1 MRINNR
7 FAILAGVC
15 ALMAGCS
22 LDSEFEPENG
32 LDGRIPL
39 NINSSISQVHTKA
52 TAEGFVDK
60 DAVGLFAVNYNE
72 KNTVAGTLAAE
83 GNQADNVKY
92 VFDESSHKWVPVKS
106 VYYKDVNTN
115 VDLYLY
121 YPYQKSI
128 SDVNAS
134 GFEVRKDQSAAATAT
149 DLCGYEA
156 SDFLWGK
163 AENVTPVE
171 SAVSIKLRHR
181 MSAVQVTL
189 VEKAGFDAGEFESL
203 AKSVIVT
210 NTTRKAHVNYT
221 TGEVTPLGSAQSD
234 GIVMC
239 PQSDGS
245 FRAVVVPQ
253 SVSAGTRLFSI
264 TIDGVSYGFKQAEN
278 VTYAAG
284 KQLNVSIDIT
294 KKTPAGD
301 YELEL
306 ADSQIVDWTE
316 DRNTHGGEARQYY
329 VVNVETPGTLGKV
342 IKAAKKNPDRI
353 RNLKV
358 TGKVK
363 DSDFYFMR
371 DSMAILEA
379 VNMKEAKVQDDVIPN
394 EAFNKK
400 NTLCYFSF
408 PETIVKI
415 GNSAFCSTS
424 LAGALILPDDVTI
437 IDNYAFNSTLI
448 TSVSFGNKL
457 KEINYSAFQ
466 KCSSLSA
473 ELHFPESLIRI
484 GDYAFQYCSLSGK
497 LVFPQSLEYIGKWAF
512 NEAGRFDG
520 DLIIPESIKTLPIRA
535 FDHSSFTGGLDL
547 GNVQEL
553 GEYCF
558 LYCCFTGELVIPEG
572 IVNIPQACFAFCEFS
587 SVHFPSTLRSITSTS
602 GSGWGSFESN
612 LITELIFPEGFT
624 SIGYQV
630 FCDCSQLST
639 ITIPS
644 TLGFIGEGA
653 FGGCYG
659 ISKIVS
665 SAIEPPTV
673 KDYAFNG
680 VAKDN
685 FTLEVP
691 AQSVKRYQAE
701 TGWSDFKR
709 IAAHYDFSVSRERMR
724 ALNAAQS
731 RTYVLRAPTNFAWEV
746 ESKPDWVTVSPS
758 SGTGKTDV
766 TISVSQMPRTSETFE
781 VNEGSFNNPNY
792 KKYAGRSGEVVF
804 KLIEKDY
811 TTTFE
816 VEQYDSDLSN
826 GEVKTYQ
833 TATKGN
839 GIDIVFI
846 GDGYDAKDI
855 AKGTFFTNAE
865 SGYNAFFD
873 VEPYKTY
880 KDYFNVH
887 AVVSQSDESGI
898 GTVNTIIDTKFG
910 STFSQ
915 NRILAPDPT
924 PCFAWA
930 KKADPSL
937 DLTKS
942 LTILLMNTSTYEG
955 VTMMYG
961 DGSAIACCPVS
972 TDAYPYDFR
981 GIIQHEA
988 GGHGFGKLGDE
999 YIYHNAFIQNCSCTC
1014 CDHPKG
1020 ENDLNS
1026 AYGIFKSH
1034 GWYKNLSLTS
1044 DATQVPWAHLIY
1056 NPKYS
1061 DYVDM
1066 FEGGYMHSRGVYRSE
1081 ATSCMNNNIP
1091 YYSTISRQA
1100 IVERIMEYA
1109 GETFTLEKFYALDKD
1124 NFGTIPS
1131 TRSYSKD
1138 FSFDQNFVKA
1148 TGAAPKYMGEHPD
1161 IK

>member
-1 MRINNR
+1 MRIRNL
-7 FAILAGVC
+7 FAIMSGICTLAV
-15 ALMAGCS
+15 GCS
-22 LDSEFEPENG
+22 LDSEFEPENE

-39 NINSSISQVHTKA
+39 NINGAISQVHTKA
-52 TAEGFVDK
+52 TADGFVDK
-60 DAVGLFAVNYNE
+60 DAVGLFAVNYSE

-106 VYYKDVNTN
+106 VYYKDANTN

-189 VEKAGFDAGEFESL
+189 VEKAGFDEGEFESL
-203 AKSVIVT
+203 AKSVIMT
-210 NTTRKAHVNYT
+210 NTTRKAHINYT
-221 TGEVTPLGSAQSD
+221 TGEVTPIGSAQSD

-253 SVSAGTRLFSI
+253 SVNAGTRLFSI
-264 TIDGVSYGFKQAEN
+264 TIDGVAYGFKQAEN
-278 VTYAAG
+278 VTYATG
-284 KQLNVSIDIT
+284 KQLNVSIGIT
-294 KKTPAGD
+294 KKSPAGD

-306 ADSQIVDWTE
+306 TDSQIVDWTE

-329 VVNVETPGTLGKV
+329 VVNVNTPGTLGKV
-342 IKAAKKNPDRI
+342 IKAARKNPDRI
-353 RNLKV
+353 RNLKI

-379 VNMKEAKVQDDVIPN
+379 VNMKEANVQDDVIPN
-394 EAFNKK
+394 EAFNMKK
-400 NTLCYFSF
+400 TLCYFSF
-408 PETIVKI
+408 PEKIVKI
-415 GNSAFCSTS
+415 GNSAFRSTS

-437 IDNYAFNSTLI
+437 IDDYAFNSTLI

-457 KEINYSAFQ
+457 KEINNSAFQ
-466 KCSSLSA
+466 NCSSLSA
-473 ELHFPESLIRI
+473 ELHFPESLIKI
-484 GDYAFQYCSLSGK
+484 WNFAFQHCSLSGK
-497 LVFPQSLEYIGKWAF
+497 LVFPQSLEYIGSWAF
-512 NEAGRFDG
+512 DTAGDFVG
-520 DLIIPESIKTLPIRA
+520 DLIIPENIKALPIYA
-535 FDHSSFTGGLDL
+535 FKECRFTGGLNL

-553 GEYCF
+553 GNTCF
-558 LYCCFTGELVIPEG
+558 YKCGFTGELIIPEG
-572 IVNIPQACFAFCEFS
+572 IVNIPEACFTLCKFS
-587 SVHFPSTLRSITSTS
+587 SIHFPSTLRSITSS
-602 GSGWGSFESN
+602 GDTFGCFDYNQIS
-612 LITELIFPEGFT
+612 ELILPEGLT
-624 SIGYQV
+624 SVGGKAFNY
-630 FCDCSQLST
+630 CSK
-639 ITIPS
+639 ITTLTLPS
-644 TLGFIGEGA
+644 TL
-653 FGGCYG
+653 GCYG

-665 SAIEPPTV
+665 SAVEPPIV
-673 KDYAFNG
+673 ENYAFEG

-691 AQSVKRYQAE
+691 PQSVKRYQAE

-709 IAAHYDFSVSRERMR
+709 ISAHYDFSVSRERMR

-731 RTYVLRAPTNFAWEV
+731 RTYVLRAPANFAWEV

-758 SGTGKTDV
+758 SGTGKADV
-766 TISVSQMPRTSETFE
+766 TISVSDMPRTSETFE
-781 VNEGSFNNPNY
+781 VNEGSFNSPSY
-792 KKYAGRSGEVVF
+792 KNYAGRSGEVVF
-804 KLIEKDY
+804 KLTEKNY
-811 TTTFE
+811 STTFE
-816 VEQYDSDLSN
+816 VEQYDSDLSD

-855 AKGTFFTNAE
+855 AQGTFFTNTE

-880 KDYFNVH
+880 KDYFNVY

-915 NRILAPDPT
+915 NRILTPDPA

-930 KKADPSL
+930 KKANPSL

-972 TDAYPYDFR
+972 TDTYPYDFR

-999 YIYHNAFIQNCSCTC
+999 YIYHNAFIQNCACSD
-1014 CDHPKG
+1014 CDHG
-1020 ENDLNS
+1020 
-1026 AYGIFKSH
+1026 GIFNVFKSH

-1061 DYVDM
+1061 DFVDM

-1131 TRSYSKD
+1131 TRSYSKE
-1138 FSFDQNFVKA
+1138 FSFDQSFVKA
-1148 TGAAPKYMGEHPD
+1148 TGAAPKYMGEHPN

>member
-1 MRINNR
+1 MRIKNR
-7 FAILAGVC
+7 FAILAGVG
-15 ALMAGCS
+15 ALVAGCS

-39 NINSSISQVHTKA
+39 NINGAISQVHTKA

-60 DAVGLFAVNYNE
+60 DAVGLFAVNYSEN
-72 KNTVAGTLAAE
+72 NNVTGTLAAE

-92 VFDESSHKWVPVKS
+92 VFDESSHKWVPIKS
-106 VYYKDVNTN
+106 VYYKDANTN

-189 VEKAGFDAGEFESL
+189 VEKAGFDEGEFESL
-203 AKSVIVT
+203 AKSVIMT
-210 NTTRKAHVNYT
+210 NTTRKAHINYT
-221 TGEVTPLGSAQSD
+221 TGEVTPIGSAQSD

-253 SVSAGTRLFSI
+253 SVNAGTRLFSI
-264 TIDGVSYGFKQAEN
+264 TIDGVAYGFKQAEN
-278 VTYAAG
+278 VTYATG
-284 KQLNVSIDIT
+284 KQLNVSIGIT
-294 KKTPAGD
+294 KKSPAGD

-306 ADSQIVDWTE
+306 TDSQIVDWTE

-329 VVNVETPGTLGKV
+329 VVNVNTPGTLGKV
-342 IKAAKKNPDRI
+342 IKAARKNPDRI
-353 RNLKV
+353 RNLKI

-379 VNMKEAKVQDDVIPN
+379 VNMKEANVQDDVIPN
-394 EAFNKK
+394 EAFNMKK
-400 NTLCYFSF
+400 TLCYFSF
-408 PETIVKI
+408 PEKIVKI
-415 GNSAFCSTS
+415 GNSAFRSTS

-437 IDNYAFNSTLI
+437 IDDYAFNSTLI

-457 KEINYSAFQ
+457 KEINNSAFQ
-466 KCSSLSA
+466 NCSSLSA
-473 ELHFPESLIRI
+473 ELHFPESLIKI
-484 GDYAFQYCSLSGK
+484 WNFAFQHCSLSGK
-497 LVFPQSLEYIGKWAF
+497 LVFPQSLEYIGSWAF
-512 NEAGRFDG
+512 DTAGDFVG
-520 DLIIPESIKTLPIRA
+520 DLIIPENIKALPIYA
-535 FDHSSFTGGLDL
+535 FKECRFTGGLNL

-553 GEYCF
+553 GNTCF
-558 LYCCFTGELVIPEG
+558 YKCGFTGELIIPEG
-572 IVNIPQACFAFCEFS
+572 IVNIPEACFTLCKFS
-587 SVHFPSTLRSITSTS
+587 SIHFPSTLRSITSS
-602 GSGWGSFESN
+602 GDTFGCFDYNQIS
-612 LITELIFPEGFT
+612 ELILPEGLT
-624 SIGYQV
+624 SVGGKAFNY
-630 FCDCSQLST
+630 CSK
-639 ITIPS
+639 ITTLTLPS
-644 TLGFIGEGA
+644 TLGFIGKSA

-665 SAIEPPTV
+665 SAIEPPIV
-673 KDYAFNG
+673 KNYAFEG

-691 AQSVKRYQAE
+691 PQSVKRYQAE

-709 IAAHYDFSVSRERMR
+709 ISAHYDFSVSRERMR

-731 RTYVLRAPTNFAWEV
+731 RTYVLRAPANFAWEV

-758 SGTGKTDV
+758 SGTGKADV
-766 TISVSQMPRTSETFE
+766 TISVSDMPRTSETFE
-781 VNEGSFNNPNY
+781 VNEGSFNSPSY
-792 KKYAGRSGEVVF
+792 KNYAGRSGEVVF
-804 KLIEKDY
+804 KLTEKNY
-811 TTTFE
+811 STTFE
-816 VEQYDSDLSN
+816 VEQYDSDLSD

-855 AKGTFFTNAE
+855 AQGTFFTNTE

-880 KDYFNVH
+880 KDYFNVY

-915 NRILAPDPT
+915 NRILTPDPA

-930 KKADPSL
+930 KKANPSL

-972 TDAYPYDFR
+972 TDTYPYDFR

-999 YIYHNAFIQNCSCTC
+999 YIYHNAFIQNCACSD
-1014 CDHPKG
+1014 CDHG
-1020 ENDLNS
+1020 
-1026 AYGIFKSH
+1026 GIFNVFKSH

-1061 DYVDM
+1061 DFVDM

-1131 TRSYSKD
+1131 TRSYSKE
-1138 FSFDQNFVKA
+1138 FSFDQSFVKA
-1148 TGAAPKYMGEHPD
+1148 TGAAPKYMGEHPN

>member
-1 MRINNR
+1 MRINNL
-7 FAILAGVC
+7 FAIMAGTC

-22 LDSEFEPENG
+22 LDSEFESENG

-39 NINSSISQVHTKA
+39 NINGAISQVHTKA

-60 DAVGLFAVNYNE
+60 DAVGLFAVNYSE

-106 VYYKDVNTN
+106 VYYKDANTN

-149 DLCGYEA
+149 ELCGYEA

-189 VEKAGFDAGEFESL
+189 VEKAGFDEGEFDGL

-210 NTTRKAHVNYT
+210 NTTRKAHINYA

-284 KQLNVSIDIT
+284 KQLNVSIGIT

-358 TGKVK
+358 TGQIK

-379 VNMKEAKVQDDVIPN
+379 VNLKKAKTQDDVIPDK
-394 EAFNKK
+394 AFYNKK
-400 NTLCYFSF
+400 TLCYVSF
-408 PETIVKI
+408 PEKAVRI
-415 GNSAFCSTS
+415 GDSAFDNTS
-424 LAGALILPDDVTI
+424 LSGTLIVPDDVVTI
-437 IDNYAFNSTLI
+437 GSDAFQSTSI
-448 TSVSFGNKL
+448 TSVVFGNKL
-457 KEINYSAFQ
+457 EEIGQFAFSR
-466 KCSSLSA
+466 CLSLSC
-473 ELHFPESLIRI
+473 ELQFPESLKILRQS
-484 GDYAFQYCSLSGK
+484 AFSDCSLSGK
-497 LVFPQSLEYIGKWAF
+497 LILPNNLEYIGQSAF
-512 NEAGRFDG
+512 MFGGDFIG
-520 DLIIPESIKTLPIRA
+520 DLKIPDKIKILEETA
-535 FDHSSFTGGLDL
+535 FYACHFTGNLYL

-553 GEYCF
+553 RYMCF
-558 LYCCFTGELVIPEG
+558 YNCGFTGELIIPEG
-572 IVNIPQACFAFCEFS
+572 VIEIPVACFHNCQFS
-587 SVHFPSTLRSITSTS
+587 SIKFPNTLRNIKSDPSKGTFYANHSLRELILPEGLTTIGALAFQYCTQLTSIT
-602 GSGWGSFESN
+602 
-612 LITELIFPEGFT
+612 L
-624 SIGYQV
+624 
-630 FCDCSQLST
+630 
-639 ITIPS
+639 PS
-644 TLGFIGEGA
+644 TLGHIGANA
-653 FGGCYG
+653 FEGCYY
-659 ISKIVS
+659 ISKIQS
-665 SAIEPPTV
+665 SAIEPPTI
-673 KDYAFNG
+673 KSNTFNG

-685 FTLEVP
+685 FTVEVP

-709 IAAHYDFSVSRERMR
+709 ISAHYDFSVSRERMR

-731 RTYVLRAPTNFAWEV
+731 KTYILRAPANFEWIV

-766 TISVSQMPRTSETFE
+766 TISVSEMPRTSETFE
-781 VNEGSFNNPNY
+781 VNEGSFNSPSY
-792 KKYAGRSGEVVF
+792 KNYAGRSGEVVF

-816 VEQYDSDLSN
+816 VEQYDSDLSD

-833 TATKGN
+833 TATEGN

-855 AKGTFFTNAE
+855 AKGTFFTNTE

-924 PCFAWA
+924 PCFTWA
-930 KKADPSL
+930 KKANPAL
-937 DLTKS
+937 NLTKS

-999 YIYHNAFIQNCSCTC
+999 YIYHNAFIQNCACIDG

-1066 FEGGYMHSRGVYRSE
+1066 FEGGYMHSRGIYRSE

>member
-1 MRINNR
+1 MRIKNR
-7 FAILAGVC
+7 FAILAGAC

-60 DAVGLFAVNYNE
+60 DAVGLFAVNYSE

-134 GFEVRKDQSAAATAT
+134 GFEVRKDQSAATTT

-189 VEKAGFDAGEFESL
+189 VEKAGFDEGEFESL

-210 NTTRKAHVNYT
+210 NTTRKAHINYA
-221 TGEVTPLGSAQSD
+221 TGEVTPVGSAQSD

-278 VTYAAG
+278 VTYTAG
-284 KQLNVSIDIT
+284 KQLNISINIT

-301 YELEL
+301 YEFEL

-329 VVNVETPGTLGKV
+329 VVNVETPGTLGKL

-353 RNLKV
+353 RNLKI

-379 VNMKEAKVQDDVIPN
+379 VNLKESQAIKETIPAY
-394 EAFNKK
+394 AFKGK
-400 NTLCYFSF
+400 STLCYFTF
-408 PETIVKI
+408 PDKVTTI
-415 GNSAFCSTS
+415 GECAFSRTNLS
-424 LAGALILPDDVTI
+424 GALILPEDLISIGDC
-437 IDNYAFNSTLI
+437 AFNYTNISSVCFGGKLEEI
-448 TSVSFGNKL
+448 KLQAFAKCVALTSD
-457 KEINYSAFQ
+457 
-466 KCSSLSA
+466 
-473 ELHFPESLIRI
+473 LHFPSSLKTIGSEAFYECSFSGSLVLSESLIKVDRGAFVRAGFFS
-484 GDYAFQYCSLSGK
+484 GDLKIPEATKSLSSK
-497 LVFPQSLEYIGKWAF
+497 AF
-512 NEAGRFDG
+512 SMCGFSGN
-520 DLIIPESIKTLPIRA
+520 
-535 FDHSSFTGGLDL
+535 LDL
-547 GNVQEL
+547 GNVQYI
-553 GEYCF
+553 GSNCF
-558 LYCCFTGELVIPEG
+558 EGCGFSNKELVIPEG
-572 IVNIPQACFAFCEFS
+572 ITVIPEGCFWGCRFR
-587 SVHFPSTLRSITSTS
+587 SVTFPSTLRKIE
-602 GSGWGSFESN
+602 ESAFYAN
-612 LITELIFPEGFT
+612 RSLLGKLIFPEGLTVIGALAFNGCSDMN
-624 SIGYQV
+624 SIE
-630 FCDCSQLST
+630 L
-639 ITIPS
+639 PS
-644 TLGFIGEGA
+644 SLQFVGGGA
-653 FGGCYG
+653 FNDCYS
-659 ISKIVS
+659 ISEIVS
-665 SAIEPPTV
+665 NSIEPPTI
-673 KDYAFNG
+673 KSNTFKG

-731 RTYVLRAPTNFAWEV
+731 RTYVLRAPANFEWEV

-766 TISVSQMPRTSETFE
+766 TISVSEMPRTSETFE
-781 VNEGSFNNPNY
+781 VNEGSFNKPNY

-816 VEQYDSDLSN
+816 VEQYDSDLSD

-855 AKGTFFTNAE
+855 AKGTFFTNTE

-915 NRILAPDPT
+915 NRILTPNPT

-930 KKADPSL
+930 KKANPSL

-999 YIYHNAFIQNCSCTC
+999 YIYHNAFIQNCGCFDG

-1020 ENDLNS
+1020 ENDLGS

-1061 DYVDM
+1061 DFVDM

-1131 TRSYSKD
+1131 TRSYSKE

-1148 TGAAPKYMGEHPD
+1148 TGAAPKYMGEHPN

>member
-1 MRINNR
+1 MRIRNL
-7 FAILAGVC
+7 FAIMTGVC

-22 LDSEFEPENG
+22 LDSEFEPENE

-39 NINSSISQVHTKA
+39 NINGAISQVHTKA

-60 DAVGLFAVNYNE
+60 DAVGLFAVNYSE

-92 VFDESSHKWVPVKS
+92 VFDESSHKWVPVKG
-106 VYYKDVNTN
+106 VYYKDANTN

-121 YPYQKSI
+121 YPYQKGI

-134 GFEVRKDQSAAATAT
+134 GFEVRKDQSAMATAT

-171 SAVSIKLRHR
+171 SAVSIKLKHR

-189 VEKAGFDAGEFESL
+189 VEKAGFDEGEFESL

-210 NTTRKAHVNYT
+210 NTTRKAHINYA
-221 TGEVTPLGSAQSD
+221 TGEVTPVGSAQSD

-239 PQSDGS
+239 PQSNGS

-253 SVSAGTRLFSI
+253 SVNAGTRLFSI
-264 TIDGVSYGFKQAEN
+264 TIDGVSYDFKHAEN
-278 VTYAAG
+278 VTYATG
-284 KQLNVSIDIT
+284 HQFNFSIGIT
-294 KKTPAGD
+294 KKSPTGD

-306 ADSQIVDWTE
+306 TDSQIVDWTE

-358 TGKVK
+358 TGQIM

-379 VNMKEAKVQDDVIPN
+379 VNMKEAKVQDDIIPDN
-394 EAFNKK
+394 AFNGKK
-400 NTLCYFSF
+400 TLCYYSF
-408 PETIVKI
+408 PEKIVNI
-415 GNSAFCSTS
+415 GKSAFSSTNLS
-424 LAGALILPDDVTI
+424 GALILPNDVMI
-437 IDNYAFNSTLI
+437 IDEYAFNSTLI
-448 TSVSFGNKL
+448 ASVSFGNKL
-457 KEINYSAFQ
+457 VEIRSHAFVSCQ
-466 KCSSLSA
+466 SLSC
-473 ELHFPESLIRI
+473 ELHFSESLKKI
-484 GDYAFQYCSLSGK
+484 GGWAFSRCSLSGK
-497 LVFPQSLEYIGKWAF
+497 LILPESLEYIGDQAF
-512 NEAGRFDG
+512 DMAGNFTG
-520 DLIIPESIKTLPIRA
+520 GLKIPEKIQTLNNGT
-535 FDHSSFTGGLDL
+535 FNGCSFTGGLNL
-547 GNVQEL
+547 GNIQEL
-553 GEYCF
+553 VGFGCF
-558 LYCCFTGELVIPEG
+558 ADNSFIGELIIPEG
-572 IVNIPQACFAFCEFS
+572 IIDIPSNSFTGNQFS
-587 SVHFPSTLRSITSTS
+587 SVRFPSTLRVIGNSAFRFNS
-602 GSGWGSFESN
+602 GLIDIFLPEG
-612 LITELIFPEGFT
+612 LITINSSAFEYCN
-624 SIGYQV
+624 SI
-630 FCDCSQLST
+630 LSVT
-639 ITIPS
+639 VPS
-644 TLGFIGEGA
+644 TLKVIGERA
-653 FGGCYG
+653 FGNCYG
-659 ISKIVS
+659 ISKIHSYAV
-665 SAIEPPTV
+665 EPPSIKINTF
-673 KDYAFNG
+673 YG
-680 VAKDN
+680 VTKDN

-691 AQSVKRYQAE
+691 PQSVKRYQAE

-709 IAAHYDFSVSRERMR
+709 ISAHYDFSVSRERMR

-731 RTYVLRAPTNFAWEV
+731 RTYVLRAPANFAWEV

-766 TISVSQMPRTSETFE
+766 TISVSEMPRTSETFE
-781 VNEGSFNNPNY
+781 VNEGSFNSPSY
-792 KKYAGRSGEVVF
+792 KNYAGRSGEVVF
-804 KLIEKDY
+804 KLIEKNY

-816 VEQYDSDLSN
+816 VEQYDSDLSD

-855 AKGTFFTNAE
+855 AKGTFFTNSE

-880 KDYFNVH
+880 KDYFNVY

-915 NRILAPDPT
+915 NRITDSDPT

-930 KKADPSL
+930 KKANPSL

-999 YIYHNAFIQNCSCTC
+999 YIYHNAFIQNCACTDG

-1061 DYVDM
+1061 DFVDM

-1124 NFGTIPS
+1124 TFGTIPATKS
-1131 TRSYSKD
+1131 FSKD
-1138 FSFDQNFVKA
+1138 FSFDKNFVKA
-1148 TGAAPKYMGEHPD
+1148 TGAVPKYMGEHPN